1 MGEKESDVGDVFTP
15 ADELAAAKAAAIQ
28 ADFRAAMRRTA
39 AGVTL
44 VTTDGPHGRAGLTV
58 STLCSLSLEPC
69 SVIACVNRSSA
80 TLTAIRS
87 NGIFAASILA
97 QGQAAIAEAFAGAA
111 PAERRFDLGT
121 WYTLVTGA
129 PLLEGALASFDCR
142 LADTHDFGSH
152 CIVIGTVEATM
163 HTETQ
168 PLVYS
173 QRQYHHLV
181 EAS

>member
-1 MGEKESDVGDVFTP
+1 MGNAFPP
-15 ADELAAAKAAAIQ
+15 ADGPAAAKAAAIQ
-28 ADFRAAMRRTA
+28 ADFREAMRRTA
-39 AGVTL
+39 AGVT
-44 VTTDGPHGRAGLTV
+44 VITTDGAQGRAGLTV

-69 SVIACVNRSSA
+69 SVIACVNRASA
-80 TLTAIRS
+80 TLAAIRA
-87 NGIFAASILA
+87 NGVFAASILA
-97 QGQAAIAEAFAGAA
+97 DHQAPVAEAFAGGA
-111 PAERRFDLGT
+111 PADRRFDLGT

-163 HTETQ
+163 HVEAL

-173 QRQYHHLV
+173 QRHYHQLTEV
-181 EAS
+181 RTD